1 MNHPQPH
8 GLSSPGFSNPP
19 SHCSSLEYRLEK
31 SRHRVFQKGVGL
43 VRTESRDNEGAANA
57 VGRPDQGESRDAV
70 RTAGQLKGELTP
82 FVG

>member
-19 SHCSSLEYRLEK
+19 SHCSSLSTGWK
-31 SRHRVFQKGVGL
+31 SPDRAFQKGVGL
-43 VRTESRDNEGAANA
+43 LRTESRDNEGAANA
-57 VGRPDQGESRDAV
+57 VDRPDQGESRDAV